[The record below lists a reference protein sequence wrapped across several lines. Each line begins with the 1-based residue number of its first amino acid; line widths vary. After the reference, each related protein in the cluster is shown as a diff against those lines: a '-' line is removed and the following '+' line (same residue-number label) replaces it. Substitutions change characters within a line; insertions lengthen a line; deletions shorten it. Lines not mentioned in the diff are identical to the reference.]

1 MLIITLG
8 SKRKG
13 KEIVVEKAVEEKVI
27 DVEEDHDDDDFVDV
41 EWNNSG
47 KW

>member
-1 MLIITLG
+1 MVG

-13 KEIVVEKAVEEKVI
+13 KEIVVEKAVEENII
-27 DVEEDHDDDDFVDV
+27 DVEEDDDDYFVDD